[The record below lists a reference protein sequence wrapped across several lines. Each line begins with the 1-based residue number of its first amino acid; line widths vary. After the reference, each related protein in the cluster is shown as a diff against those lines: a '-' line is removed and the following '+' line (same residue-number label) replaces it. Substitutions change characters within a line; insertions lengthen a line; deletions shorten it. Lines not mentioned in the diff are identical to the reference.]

1 MDTFNIYTPTQGLH
15 TVTNSWFCLRKRI
28 NKSTGMPDGS
38 NMAQNRAVGAYPE
51 EQLPVVAL
59 TISRPLQLHLKIQCF
74 RPLWTQVTQLRSS
87 DTTGHCW
94 FSCQFFHEENLS
106 CYSIPQT
113 FFQPSPSWTGLALFQ
128 AHPWCVPGKSI
139 PLGNAVSHKDA
150 VQVICR
156 TWIGTKK

>member
-74 RPLWTQVTQLRSS
+74 RPLWTQVTQQ
-87 DTTGHCW
+87 DTVDFPAN
-94 FSCQFFHEENLS
+94 FSMKKTCHATPFHKLS
-106 CYSIPQT
+106 FNHLLLEQ
-113 FFQPSPSWTGLALFQ
+113 ALLCSKHILGVFLER
-128 AHPWCVPGKSI
+128 AS
-139 PLGNAVSHKDA
+139 PLGTQSPTRMLYK
-150 VQVICR
+150 
-156 TWIGTKK
+156 